1 MIISVTPRDF
11 TCVRCSECK
20 VLHGVWTGLE
30 KDDPLPI
37 LGAGAHARDQR
48 DGCCVGV
55 ADGLLGG
62 GRIRL
67 RY

>member
-1 MIISVTPRDF
+1 M
-11 TCVRCSECK
+11 
-20 VLHGVWTGLE
+20 LHGATRILGVWTGLE

-48 DGCCVGV
+48 DGCCVGA

-67 RY
+67 RYEWDFADL